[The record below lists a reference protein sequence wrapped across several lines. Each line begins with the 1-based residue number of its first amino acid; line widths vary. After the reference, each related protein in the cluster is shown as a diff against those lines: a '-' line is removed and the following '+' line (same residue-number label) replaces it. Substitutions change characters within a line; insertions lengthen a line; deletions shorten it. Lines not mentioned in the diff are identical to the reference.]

1 MTPNI
6 KSFLA
11 AVLFLTPG
19 FLFSQEI
26 ITDRPDR
33 TESVET
39 VGKNRF
45 QLETGMEYSLLKFN
59 DFIVDETGF
68 QYGLSEIKIKTLTAP
83 TTLLRYGILKKV
95 ELRFGFDF
103 DKQIISSD
111 VEVFNTSSNLTLN
124 PPTLGAKVELGKG
137 SGFVPDLSIIGAV
150 KIPNVG
156 DEFKQV
162 KHFVPELVLLFSNE
176 INDKFSV
183 GYNLGVEWHDDMGD
197 KEFFYSVS
205 MGMGITPRIG
215 AFAELYGNLP
225 ASTDASNQNID
236 GGFTYLIKNNIQFD
250 IYGGLGLTREANNF
264 MLGTGIAFKF

>member
-1 MTPNI
+1 MTSKI
-6 KSFLA
+6 KNLLVLA
-11 AVLFLTPG
+11 LFLTPG

-33 TESVET
+33 TESVEA
-39 VGKNRF
+39 VGKKRF
-45 QLETGMEYSLLKFN
+45 QLETGMEYNFFKTELET
-59 DFIVDETGF
+59 FIPGT
-68 QYGLSEIKIKTLTAP
+68 LSFKTVTLP
-83 TTLLRYGILKKV
+83 TTLIRFGVLENV

-103 DKQIISSD
+103 DFATSSLDISSQPGLSSTQT
-111 VEVFNTSSNLTLN
+111 TSLTLN

-137 SGFVPDLSIIGAV
+137 EGFVPDFSILGSL

-162 KHFVPELVLLFSNE
+162 KHFIPELVLLFSNE
-176 INDKFSV
+176 INEKFSV

-205 MGMGITPRIG
+205 LGMAVTPRLG
-215 AFAELYGNLP
+215 AFAEIYGNLP

-236 GGFTYLIKNNIQFD
+236 GGFTYLIKNNIQVD
-250 IYGGLGLTREANNF
+250 VYGGLGLTEEANNF